1 MAGRVEGKVVVVTG
15 AARGMGRAE
24 ALALAREGA
33 LVIAAD
39 VLDEETAELAGEA
52 PGRIHAQHLDVTSDA
67 DWQALT
73 GRLRAE
79 HGRVDGLVH
88 NAGIAARGRLP
99 HVDPAQWQ
107 RAMDVNVLGPLLGTQ
122 ALHRLL
128 RRGSSIVHVV
138 SIAGLG
144 GHVAAAYTASKWA
157 LRGLS
162 RAASLELGAAGIRVN
177 AIFPGFIDTPLMA
190 AASPRFRD
198 AAIAETPLGRIGSPE
213 DVAPLVVYL
222 VSDESGFVTGAEI
235 AVDGGLTAHVSHKSI
250 ADATREA

>member
-1 MAGRVEGKVVVVTG
+1 MTGRVAGKVVVVTG

-33 LVIAAD
+33 IVIAAD
-39 VLDEETAELAGEA
+39 VLDEEAAELAGEA

-67 DWQALT
+67 GWQTL
-73 GRLRAE
+73 GRRLEAE
-79 HGRVDGLVH
+79 HGRLDGLVH
-88 NAGIAARGRLP
+88 NAGIASRGRLP

-122 ALHRLL
+122 ALHPLL

-162 RAASLELGAAGIRVN
+162 RAAALELGPAGIRVN
-177 AIFPGFIDTPLMA
+177 AIFPGFIETSLMA
-190 AASPRFRD
+190 GAAPGFRD
-198 AAIAETPLGRIGSPE
+198 AAIAETPLGRVGSPE

-222 VSDESGFVTGAEI
+222 VSDESAFVTGAEI
-235 AVDGGLTAHVSHKSI
+235 AVDGGLTSHVSHKSI
-250 ADATREA
+250 ADAITEG